1 MFPLQ
6 KVSYGALGAEP
17 MQNLRSQNLGSSSA
31 NIKLTRSSPFHLE
44 EEILPPRMGS
54 LNSCEESFK
63 FLFSAGGGGAS
74 YSGSLTNKKEWSSDT
89 GYNRDKPWKHDARWK
104 SQTRKKNAYC
114 MVPFIWNILKRQIH
128 RDRKY
133 LCVWQSVGEGGV

>member
-63 FLFSAGGGGAS
+63 FLFSAGGGVHPTAAPSPIKRSGAVTQATT
-74 YSGSLTNKKEWSSDT
+74 GINLENTTLGEKARQEKKMHTAWFRLYETS
-89 GYNRDKPWKHDARWK
+89 
-104 SQTRKKNAYC
+104 
-114 MVPFIWNILKRQIH
+114 
-128 RDRKY
+128 
-133 LCVWQSVGEGGV
+133 